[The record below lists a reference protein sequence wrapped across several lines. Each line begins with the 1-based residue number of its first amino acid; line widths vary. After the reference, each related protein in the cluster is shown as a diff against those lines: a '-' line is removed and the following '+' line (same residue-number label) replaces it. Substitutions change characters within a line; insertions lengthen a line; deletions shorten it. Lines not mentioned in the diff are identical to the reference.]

1 VGITPEQVAGI
12 LSDCDLVKFAKATPE
27 RERCLALLDAAT
39 GIVKATTAR
48 LGGEV
53 ATSIP
58 KGSDPK
64 AAAEGTP

>member
-1 VGITPEQVAGI
+1 
-12 LSDCDLVKFAKATPE
+12 VKFAKATPE